1 MVLSLRYAARSDVG
15 LIREGNEDSGYAG
28 PSLLAVADGMGGHA
42 AGEVASSVAVSTLAT
57 LEDDVPSTELLD
69 ALATAVNQA
78 NEAISDM
85 VEKHPQLDGMGTT
98 LTALLWSGR
107 RVGLVHVGDS
117 RAYLLRNGQIQQIT
131 HDHTFVQQLQDEGR
145 ITADEAAVHPQRS
158 LLLRAL
164 DGRSNPEPD
173 LSVREVHL
181 GDRYLVCSDGLSG
194 VVSDAQLGA
203 VLTDSDLESAVDTLV
218 DLALRAGGPDN
229 ITCIVAD
236 VVEVDANPSEH
247 PLVVGAAAEKRKTA
261 TADHTSEIDM
271 AGSPSGSEPRRPT
284 HPRNVLW
291 VRGLIGLVVVA
302 VLAGGWG
309 AYAWSQRQYYI
320 GADAERVAIFKGLHQ
335 KIVGKSLSSLY
346 ERQDILLADLPE
358 FDRQSVQEKT
368 IFADN
373 LDDARKTVDRLRAQ
387 AAQCQ
392 HQREQAAAAAAAAAA
407 TAAAD
412 PKATPKPVV
421 KPSATPGAEPS
432 AAPVGGIGGLA
443 LPSQPPAP
451 PGTAN
456 CGDPGV

>member
-1 MVLSLRYAARSDVG
+1 MTLSLRYTARSDVG

-42 AGEVASSVAVSTLAT
+42 AGEVASSVAVTTMAT

-78 NEAISDM
+78 NDAISDM

-117 RAYLLRNGQIQQIT
+117 RAYLLRNGEIQQIT

-194 VVSDAQLGA
+194 VVSDAQLTEA
-203 VLTDSDLESAVDTLV
+203 LTGTDLETAADTLIQ
-218 DLALRAGGPDN
+218 LALRAGGPDN

-247 PLVVGAAAEKRKTA
+247 PLVVGAAAEKRRSIGGS
-261 TADHTSEIDM
+261 DHTSEIDM
-271 AGSPSGSEPRRPT
+271 SGGPPGLAGARPT
-284 HPRNVLW
+284 RSTLW
-291 VRGLIGLVVVA
+291 VRALIVFVVLSVGL
-302 VLAGGWG
+302 GGFG
-309 AYAWSQRQYYI
+309 MYAWSQRQYYI
-320 GADAERVAIFKGLHQ
+320 GAEADRVAIFKGLPQ
-335 KIVGKSLSSLY
+335 KVIGKSVSSTF
-346 ERQDILLADLPE
+346 ERQDILLTDLPKFNQDE
-358 FDRQSVQEKT
+358 VRGAIIT
-368 IFADN
+368 DN
-373 LDDARKTVDRLRAQ
+373 LDEARKVVDRLRAV

-392 HQREQAAAAAAAAAA
+392 HDRAVALA
-407 TAAAD
+407 
-412 PKATPKPVV
+412 PKPGASASGRTFSAREPTPA
-421 KPSATPGAEPS
+421 PSATPAPPSSLDSVTPALPSATPSPS
-432 AAPVGGIGGLA
+432 AAA
-443 LPSQPPAP
+443 
-451 PGTAN
+451 AN
-456 CGDPGV
+456 CGDPGA